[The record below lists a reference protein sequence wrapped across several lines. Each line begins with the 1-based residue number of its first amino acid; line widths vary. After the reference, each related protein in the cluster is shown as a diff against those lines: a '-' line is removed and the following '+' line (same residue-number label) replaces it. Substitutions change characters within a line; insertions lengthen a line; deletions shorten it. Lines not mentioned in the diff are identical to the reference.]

1 MSRLGGGMYVIV
13 ADHGWRNPV
22 YLPVSAP
29 SASWQVSTISRFS
42 AQLSARL
49 AMSIA
54 SGDLKGKWL
63 RYDDPLMGP
72 WGGEIKRNPT
82 TSRGGTMEISADSL
96 HGRMRGILT
105 PILSKTMSGSPGQ
118 LAMRLITRSPSRKRL
133 GFDSMTASSGGS
145 VSRLDLR
152 GEDLYTTIE
161 QLAADNDHEF
171 NVTLNSDGTI
181 DWVFQHRIGSDLS
194 GSVILADGWNVTD
207 IQLSGSIDELTN
219 EIVAVSDE
227 AEWAFAQKRRVR
239 DSDSQAAYEPQAE
252 TRQYPGS
259 SGPASLV
266 ARAKQDLMVD
276 ALPAIPATVMV
287 PGNNPV
293 LRLIREGDTVRLWS
307 ANSAD
312 RYFFRIIS
320 RSIER
325 GGGSPVAKLSGNC
338 TVEVAP

>member
-1 MSRLGGGMYVIV
+1 MSRLGGGMVVIV

-29 SASWQVSTISRFS
+29 SASWQVSTVSRFS

-54 SGDLKGKWL
+54 SGDLKGKLL

-82 TSRGGTMEISADSL
+82 QTRAGTMELSADSL

-105 PILSKTMSGSPGQ
+105 PISSKTMSGSPGQ

-133 GFDSMTASSGGS
+133 GFDSMVASSGGP

-152 GEDLYTTIE
+152 ADDLYDVIE
-161 QLAADNDHEF
+161 KLAADNDHEF
-171 NVTLNSDGTI
+171 NCTLNDDGTV
-181 DWVFQHRIGSDLS
+181 DWVFQHRVGSDLT
-194 GSVILADGWNVTD
+194 GSVILADNWNVTD
-207 IQLSGSIDELTN
+207 IQLSPTIDEITN
-219 EIVAVSDE
+219 EIIAVSDE
-227 AEWAFAQKRRVR
+227 AAWPSAQKRRVI

-276 ALPAIPATVMV
+276 AVPAIPATVLV
-287 PGNNPV
+287 PGNHPV

-307 ANSAD
+307 GNQID